1 MPNVAK
7 ALGLRLDITSMY
19 IGGCSLQRHANNI
32 VSKEL
37 DFRPYRIS
45 RNWCGKDYFK
55 ECIDN
60 TDRSLYGTGFENLTR
75 SNIPQMLKAGDW
87 DVVTIQQASGSSWKP
102 ETYRPCGDLVVDTIR
117 KLAPKA
123 EIVVQETWSYA
134 VGERRLKKW
143 GISQDEMY
151 ERLHGAYRDFAAV
164 YGFRR
169 IPMGTAV
176 QEWRRRL
183 PVKGTEG
190 DVIGTDKYHL
200 SDEGEYF
207 QALLW
212 TGYLFNVDV
221 MPCAYVPEGITPERA
236 NLMKRI
242 VNDLVK
248 PGRR

>member
-1 MPNVAK
+1 
-7 ALGLRLDITSMY
+7 
-19 IGGCSLQRHANNI
+19 
-32 VSKEL
+32 
-37 DFRPYRIS
+37 
-45 RNWCGKDYFK
+45 
-55 ECIDN
+55 
-60 TDRSLYGTGFENLTR
+60 
-75 SNIPQMLKAGDW
+75 
-87 DVVTIQQASGSSWKP
+87 
-102 ETYRPCGDLVVDTIR
+102 
-117 KLAPKA
+117 
-123 EIVVQETWSYA
+123 
-134 VGERRLKKW
+134 
-143 GISQDEMY
+143 
-151 ERLHGAYRDFAAV
+151 
-164 YGFRR
+164 
-169 IPMGTAV
+169 MGTAV